1 MKMLN
6 NFASLLVS
14 VQQKVYRKDTLDE
27 LGTRQI
33 FELKVYS
40 HRVTRIKL
48 EFNAKADFYIHKANE
63 IYRD

>member
-1 MKMLN
+1 MTLLL
-6 NFASLLVS
+6 FLLVCS
-14 VQQKVYRKDTLDE
+14 KKAYRKDALDE
-27 LGTRQI
+27 LDTHQI

-48 EFNAKADFYIHKANE
+48 AFNAKADFYIHKANE

>member
-1 MKMLN
+1 MLN
-6 NFASLLVS
+6 DFASLLVS
-14 VQQKVYRKDTLDE
+14 VQQKVYQKDALDE
-27 LGTRQI
+27 LDTHQI

-48 EFNAKADFYIHKANE
+48 AFNTKADFCIHKANE

>member
-6 NFASLLVS
+6 DFASLLVS
-14 VQQKVYRKDTLDE
+14 VQQKSYKKNALDE
-27 LGTRQI
+27 LDTHQKFG
-33 FELKVYS
+33 LKVYS

-48 EFNAKADFYIHKANE
+48 AFNAKADFYIHKANE